1 VRPTGTSAP
10 APTDA
15 AKIDAGENPLSS
27 EGNRLTEIPQAICRT
42 SEYGWGR
49 FLGDIS
55 GGVIAALISLP
66 YGLAMSSLM
75 GLPPVRGVFT
85 SMLTAPV
92 IAALGRNPLLIG
104 GTSIVTVPFIAMAV
118 RAQGLGGAAEIS
130 IAASI
135 IMIGFCVLRL
145 GRYVTHVP
153 HAVISGFSC
162 GMGAM
167 MLISQLNTIL
177 GLDPA
182 VARNADST
190 AAQLFAVIQQIGAA
204 RANPLLLGIAV
215 IATATIA
222 ARWSQRI
229 PAPLLGVAAAI
240 AIARAVGIHERE
252 IGSLPA
258 VLPPFVGFSFSLG
271 DGLTV
276 LPSAFGLALVSSFNI
291 LMTSRVVE
299 HCRGRGQRMSALDAD
314 VELGAYGIANLF
326 AGMFGAPLSVG
337 TPARSLAVVRCG
349 GTTCLAN
356 LLHGII
362 LAAILWLGSG
372 ALSHIPTPALAGVTA
387 WMGLS
392 LVDWGIWRRLLKM
405 NLADAYAYVATATS
419 VLFVNAS
426 LSVVVGCSIYVFRLA
441 YQETGMRSES

>member
-1 VRPTGTSAP
+1 
-10 APTDA
+10 
-15 AKIDAGENPLSS
+15 
-27 EGNRLTEIPQAICRT
+27 
-42 SEYGWGR
+42 
-49 FLGDIS
+49 
-55 GGVIAALISLP
+55 VIAALISLP

-118 RAQGLGGAAEIS
+118 RTQGLRGAAEIS

-135 IMIGFCVLRL
+135 IMIGFCMLRL
-145 GRYVTHVP
+145 GKYFNHVP

-162 GMGAM
+162 GIGAM
-167 MLISQLNTIL
+167 MLVSQLHTIL
-177 GLDPA
+177 GLDLT
-182 VARNADST
+182 VARNANST
-190 AAQLFAVIQQIGAA
+190 AAQLCTVIQQIGAA
-204 RANPLLLGIAV
+204 RANPLLLGVAV

-222 ARWSQRI
+222 ARWSTRI

-240 AIARAVGIHERE
+240 AIARAAGIHEKE

-258 VLPPFVGFSFSLG
+258 VLPPFVGFSFSPG
-271 DGLTV
+271 DVLPV
-276 LPSAFGLALVSSFNI
+276 LPSAFGLAFISSVNI

-314 VELGAYGIANLF
+314 VELGAYGIANFL

-349 GTTCLAN
+349 GTTRLAN
-356 LLHGII
+356 LLHGIV
-362 LAAILWLGSG
+362 LAAILWLGFG

-392 LVDWGIWRRLLKM
+392 LVDWSIWRRLRKM
-405 NLADAYAYVATATS
+405 NFTDASAYVVTAIS
-419 VLFVNAS
+419 VLFVNSA
-426 LSVVVGCSIYVFRLA
+426 LSVVVGCSMYVLRLGIRPK
-441 YQETGMRSES
+441 T